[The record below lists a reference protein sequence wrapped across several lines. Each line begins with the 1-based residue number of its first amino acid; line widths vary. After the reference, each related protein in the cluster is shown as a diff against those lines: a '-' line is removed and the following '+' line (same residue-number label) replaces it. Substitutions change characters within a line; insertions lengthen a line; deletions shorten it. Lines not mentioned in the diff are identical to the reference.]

1 MFASLSSRS
10 LSISGSLSSLF
21 PLLSLFP
28 VLSHPLLSPQRTLAK
43 GQDSLRTPSN
53 VPSLHP
59 FHSSVSQ
66 GDSLCSVLSQIVMTT
81 FISLVGWWILVTLE
95 SIWHLLWGEHLMG
108 YGPWGQKV
116 GHDWVTEQNVNLLP
130 ERLCLGQHLPIAPN
144 PLLQATT
151 DLPSGSMNLTFLID
165 STYKWNHRVFIPL
178 MVFLKED
185 NVTL

>member
-1 MFASLSSRS
+1 MFGYESWLIRKDPDAGKNWRQEKKGTTEDEMVGWHHQLNGHEFEQASGDGKWQ
-10 LSISGSLSSLF
+10 GSLACC
-21 PLLSLFP
+21 
-28 VLSHPLLSPQRTLAK
+28 SPW
-43 GQDSLRTPSN
+43 D
-53 VPSLHP
+53 
-59 FHSSVSQ
+59 
-66 GDSLCSVLSQIVMTT
+66 
-81 FISLVGWWILVTLE
+81 
-95 SIWHLLWGEHLMG
+95 
-108 YGPWGQKV
+108 QKV
-116 GHDWVTEQNVNLLP
+116 GHDWVTEQQNVNLLP